1 MAKKGQTRNTQDTQK
16 NTKKEVQS
24 KTTQN
29 AKVRTNELKT
39 TKAQNSEVKTSE
51 SKKGGLKTNK
61 SQKSELRAAKTQ
73 KAKSQKNELK
83 TNKTQKSEI
92 KETELQEAVCK
103 PLGTIMQDSEPQKAQ
118 TQINENSIYERNLHA
133 LSMRDPLL
141 FYNLLKIETN
151 TQYEV
156 FMGNDSAN
164 FNILELQNNIPLY
177 KGDPL
182 QENLEV
188 LKSYEVYRY
197 YPYLYAYGLGNGI
210 LYRMML
216 GSEILKRIVVI
227 EPELEI
233 IYIVLNLIDFSEEI
247 LSNRLILLHSPQC
260 NFNMINSLFDM
271 DKFSKVYSK
280 VYDLLLPNGYYE
292 KYSEEILRIN
302 KDFVAAIEHGVIS
315 VGNDTKDAI
324 VGIKQHIENM
334 KYSLYAPSLVE
345 IHSKLKG
352 RDTAIIVS
360 TGPSLYKQ
368 LDTLKE
374 IAPYATLFCIDASFP
389 VLTKHGIKPD
399 IVFSLERVKES
410 AKFYT
415 DTPMEAQED
424 VIFSLTSIVHEDTI
438 HAIQKGTKQFSFR
451 PFGYTTLFNFYEY
464 GYLGIGMSAANMAY
478 ELVVHSQFKR
488 CIIIGQDLAF
498 GEDGSSHSKGAVYG
512 ENEIKPKK
520 DKIYV
525 EKYGGGGVV
534 ETTEVWKLFL
544 NFYEKDIANTPYKIE
559 VINATEGGARIRGT
573 IEMPFKEACAL
584 VPKVKKKPLK
594 LKAPSKAHAKKNM
607 EKAIEI
613 CQNWIDYGELQQEKV
628 ESVFLELVEF
638 LQEIEELNRKNELEK
653 FNYKTMDK
661 LIDSIDEIKDIFNSR
676 VFHDYFTD
684 ALQSYIFHQE
694 LDIAQLLVRPINNED
709 DKRGKELEWLYHHRY
724 WLFSLAGGID
734 TVVTVVRKALE
745 YLSGEKYESLKD
757 KEKKEKAK

>member
-1 MAKKGQTRNTQDTQK
+1 MAKQKQAKQQDAQEVTQD
-16 NTKKEVQS
+16 V
-24 KTTQN
+24 
-29 AKVRTNELKT
+29 A
-39 TKAQNSEVKTSE
+39 
-51 SKKGGLKTNK
+51 
-61 SQKSELRAAKTQ
+61 
-73 KAKSQKNELK
+73 
-83 TNKTQKSEI
+83 
-92 KETELQEAVCK
+92 CK
-103 PLGTIMQDSEPQKAQ
+103 PLTTIIQDSNEIQ
-118 TQINENSIYERNLHA
+118 THINENSIYEKNMQA
-133 LSMRDPLL
+133 LSIRDPLL
-141 FYNLLKIETN
+141 FYKLLEIKTN

-156 FMGNDSAN
+156 FMGSDSAN
-164 FNILELQNNIPLY
+164 FNIVEIKRGVPLY
-177 KGDPL
+177 PWDPL
-182 QENLEV
+182 QENLSA
-188 LKSYEVYRY
+188 LKKYEIYRY

-216 GSEILKRIVVI
+216 GSEILKRIVVV

-280 VYDLLLPNGYYE
+280 VYDLLVPNDYYE
-292 KYSEEILRIN
+292 QYREEILKIN
-302 KDFVAAIEHGVIS
+302 KDFVAAIEHVVIS

-334 KYSLYAPSLVE
+334 KYVLQAPTLIE

-368 LDTLKE
+368 LDQLKE

-415 DTPMEAQED
+415 DTPIEAQED

-478 ELVVHSQFKR
+478 ELIVHSQFKR

-498 GEDGSSHSKGAVYG
+498 GEDGSSHSKGAIYG
-512 ENEIKPKK
+512 ANEIKPKK
-520 DKIYV
+520 DKVYV

-534 ETTEVWKLFL
+534 ESTEVWKLFL

-573 IEMPFKEACAL
+573 IEMPFKEACKL
-584 VPKVKKKPLK
+584 IPKVKKKPLK
-594 LKAPSKAHAKKNM
+594 LKAPSKAWTDKKM
-607 EKAIEI
+607 QKAIEI
-613 CQNWIDYGELQQEKV
+613 CENWIDYGELQQEKV
-628 ESVFLELVEF
+628 EGVFLELVEF
-638 LQEIEELNRKNELEK
+638 LKEIEELNRQNRLEE
-653 FNYKTMDK
+653 FNYETMDK

-676 VFHDYFTD
+676 IFHDYFTD

-694 LDIAQLLVRPINNED
+694 LDIAQLLVRPINNDD
-709 DKRGKELEWLYHHRY
+709 DKKAKELEWLYHHRY

-734 TVVTVVRKALE
+734 TVVTVVRKSLE
-745 YLSGEKYESLKD
+745 YLSGKKYESIKD
-757 KEKKEKAK
+757 KKQRNNQKV

>member
-1 MAKKGQTRNTQDTQK
+1 MAKQKQAKQQDTQ
-16 NTKKEVQS
+16 EI
-24 KTTQN
+24 TQD
-29 AKVRTNELKT
+29 
-39 TKAQNSEVKTSE
+39 
-51 SKKGGLKTNK
+51 
-61 SQKSELRAAKTQ
+61 AA
-73 KAKSQKNELK
+73 
-83 TNKTQKSEI
+83 
-92 KETELQEAVCK
+92 CK
-103 PLGTIMQDSEPQKAQ
+103 PLTTIIQDSNEIQ
-118 TQINENSIYERNLHA
+118 THINENSIYEKNMQA
-133 LSMRDPLL
+133 LSIRDPLL
-141 FYNLLKIETN
+141 FYKLLEIKTN

-156 FMGNDSAN
+156 FMGSDSAN
-164 FNILELQNNIPLY
+164 FNIVEIKRGVPLY
-177 KGDPL
+177 PGDPL
-182 QENLEV
+182 QENLSA
-188 LKSYEVYRY
+188 LKKYEIYRY

-216 GSEILKRIVVI
+216 GSEILKRIVVV

-280 VYDLLLPNGYYE
+280 VYDLLVPNDYYE
-292 KYSEEILRIN
+292 QYREEILKIN
-302 KDFVAAIEHGVIS
+302 KDFVAAIEHVVIS

-334 KYSLYAPSLVE
+334 KYVLQAPTLIE

-368 LDTLKE
+368 LDQLKE

-415 DTPMEAQED
+415 DTPIEAQED

-438 HAIQKGTKQFSFR
+438 HAIQKGIKQFSFR

-478 ELVVHSQFKR
+478 ELIVHSQFKR

-498 GEDGSSHSKGAVYG
+498 GEDGSSHSKGAIYG
-512 ENEIKPKK
+512 ANEIKPKK
-520 DKIYV
+520 DKVYV

-534 ETTEVWKLFL
+534 ESTEVWKLFL

-573 IEMPFKEACAL
+573 IEMPFKEACKL
-584 VPKVKKKPLK
+584 IPKVKKKPLK
-594 LKAPSKAHAKKNM
+594 LKAPSKAWTDKKM
-607 EKAIEI
+607 QKAIEI
-613 CQNWIDYGELQQEKV
+613 CENWIDYGELQQEKV
-628 ESVFLELVEF
+628 EGVFLELVEF
-638 LQEIEELNRKNELEK
+638 LKEIEELNRQNRLEE
-653 FNYKTMDK
+653 FNYETMDK

-676 VFHDYFTD
+676 IFHDYFTD

-694 LDIAQLLVRPINNED
+694 LDIAQLLVRPINNDD
-709 DKRGKELEWLYHHRY
+709 DKKAKELEWLYHHRY

-734 TVVTVVRKALE
+734 TVVTVVRKSLE
-745 YLSGEKYESLKD
+745 YLSGKKYESIKD
-757 KEKKEKAK
+757 KKQRNNQKV

>member
-1 MAKKGQTRNTQDTQK
+1 MAKKGQIKNTQDTQK
-16 NTKKEVQS
+16 STKKEVQS

-29 AKVRTNELKT
+29 AKVRTNESKT
-39 TKAQNSEVKTSE
+39 TKAQNSEIKTSE

-61 SQKSELRAAKTQ
+61 SQKSELRTAKTQ
-73 KAKSQKNELK
+73 KAKSQTNELK
-83 TNKTQKSEI
+83 TTKSQKSEV

-103 PLGTIMQDSEPQKAQ
+103 PLGTIMQDSESQKAQ

-133 LSMRDPLL
+133 LSIRDPLL
-141 FYNLLKIETN
+141 FYNLLEIKTN

-164 FNILELQNNIPLY
+164 FNIIELQNNIPLY

-345 IHSKLKG
+345 IHSKLKGRDTAIIVSTGPSLYKQLDTLKEIAPYATLFCIDASFPVLTKHSKLKG

-653 FNYKTMDK
+653 FN
-661 LIDSIDEIKDIFNSR
+661 
-676 VFHDYFTD
+676 
-684 ALQSYIFHQE
+684 
-694 LDIAQLLVRPINNED
+694 
-709 DKRGKELEWLYHHRY
+709 
-724 WLFSLAGGID
+724 
-734 TVVTVVRKALE
+734 
-745 YLSGEKYESLKD
+745 
-757 KEKKEKAK
+757 

>member
-1 MAKKGQTRNTQDTQK
+1 MAKQKQAKQQDTQ
-16 NTKKEVQS
+16 EI
-24 KTTQN
+24 TQD
-29 AKVRTNELKT
+29 
-39 TKAQNSEVKTSE
+39 
-51 SKKGGLKTNK
+51 
-61 SQKSELRAAKTQ
+61 AA
-73 KAKSQKNELK
+73 
-83 TNKTQKSEI
+83 
-92 KETELQEAVCK
+92 CK
-103 PLGTIMQDSEPQKAQ
+103 PLTTIIQDSNEIQ
-118 TQINENSIYERNLHA
+118 THINENSIYEKNMQA
-133 LSMRDPLL
+133 LSIRDPLL
-141 FYNLLKIETN
+141 FYKLLEIKTN

-156 FMGNDSAN
+156 FMGSDSAN
-164 FNILELQNNIPLY
+164 FNIVEIKRGVPLY
-177 KGDPL
+177 PGDPL
-182 QENLEV
+182 QENLSA
-188 LKSYEVYRY
+188 LKKYEIYRY

-216 GSEILKRIVVI
+216 GSEILKRIVVV

-280 VYDLLLPNGYYE
+280 VYDLLVPNDYYE
-292 KYSEEILRIN
+292 QYREEIIKIN
-302 KDFVAAIEHGVIS
+302 KDFVAAIEHVVIS

-334 KYSLYAPSLVE
+334 KYVLQAPTLIE

-368 LDTLKE
+368 LDQLKE

-415 DTPMEAQED
+415 DTPIEAQED

-478 ELVVHSQFKR
+478 ELIVHSQFKR

-498 GEDGSSHSKGAVYG
+498 GEDGSSHSKGAIYG
-512 ENEIKPKK
+512 ANEIKPKK
-520 DKIYV
+520 DKVYV

-534 ETTEVWKLFL
+534 ESTEVWKLFL

-573 IEMPFKEACAL
+573 MEMPFKEACKL
-584 VPKVKKKPLK
+584 IPKVKKKPLK
-594 LKAPSKAHAKKNM
+594 LKAPSKAWTDKKM
-607 EKAIEI
+607 QKAIEI
-613 CQNWIDYGELQQEKV
+613 CENWIDYGELQQEKV
-628 ESVFLELVEF
+628 EGVFLELVEF
-638 LQEIEELNRKNELEK
+638 LKEIEELNRQNRLEE
-653 FNYKTMDK
+653 FNYETMDK

-676 VFHDYFTD
+676 IFHDYFTD

-694 LDIAQLLVRPINNED
+694 LDIAQLLVRPINNDD
-709 DKRGKELEWLYHHRY
+709 DKKAKELEWLYHHRY

-734 TVVTVVRKALE
+734 TVVTVVRKSLE
-745 YLSGEKYESLKD
+745 YLSGKKYESIKD
-757 KEKKEKAK
+757 KKQRNNQKV